1 MDKVLI
7 VDSDPEVLERLRDS
21 IEKLHQFEVLCV
33 SDGEKAMEILTT
45 IPVSVFVTDTNI
57 EKIDGLELIAYV
69 TRKLRGTPCVVMSSY
84 GRPWF
89 YKPRAQN
96 EILYHVEKP
105 VNMVSLV
112 SAIFV
117 GLTLR
122 DEGEAG
128 KGISLSSYLPLLEI
142 ERKTCRLEILSSAKG
157 KGYLYFE
164 EGVLIDAHYDDLPP
178 EKAAAEMIEWD
189 NISLNMGDLP
199 RRRYQKRVNVNL
211 MEIIGAT
218 WDKEKIELD
227 EVEEDFTDEEDAPSQ
242 NQKLGEQT
250 FIRFRRIMGGQI
262 DKFRA
267 IKGYKGIGILDSQ
280 LRTVASDFADEDLD
294 LEAMVKSFKP
304 VFLLCSKITAGHGFS
319 ACRMFTAHTE
329 EAVVQL
335 LQSTYGEGDENSF
348 YLVGLAEASG
358 NWFFIK
364 FELEN
369 LERQLKESLKTP
381 NPK

>member
-33 SDGEKAMEILTT
+33 SDGEKAMEILKT

-89 YKPRAQN
+89 HKPREQS

-128 KGISLSSYLPLLEI
+128 KGISLSSFLPLLEI
-142 ERKTCRLEILSSAKG
+142 ERKTCRLEVLSPAKG
-157 KGYLYFE
+157 RGYLYFE

-178 EKAAAEMIEWD
+178 EDAATEMIEWE
-189 NISLNMGDLP
+189 NISLNIGELP

-218 WDKEKIELD
+218 WDKEKIGMGEMDEDFSD
-227 EVEEDFTDEEDAPSQ
+227 EVDAPSQ
-242 NQKLGEQT
+242 KLGERS
-250 FIRFRRIMGGQI
+250 FARFRRIMGTQI

-280 LRTVASDFADEDLD
+280 LRTVASDFANEDLD
-294 LEAMVKSFKP
+294 LEAMVASFKP
-304 VFLLCSKITAGHGFS
+304 VFLLCSKITVGHGFS

-329 EAVVQL
+329 EAVVQI
-335 LQSTYGEGDENSF
+335 LQSRYGDGNEDAF
-348 YLVGLAEASG
+348 YLVGLAEAYG

-369 LERQLKESLKTP
+369 LERQLKESLKKPTSR
-381 NPK
+381 